1 MAVLRAM
8 SFSNKAS
15 LLGYNIKGLLI
26 CLLMGVA
33 GASRAQW
40 FLPESVGARGGFSF
54 GGSRTPEFS
63 QAEGFIDWN
72 LPWKTESEK
81 GWFLQTKLNL
91 SAGWM
96 DANSIGAFEGTIGP
110 AVALGHRHFPL
121 SLEGGVGPAYIS
133 HYRFGG
139 ANFGENFQ
147 FTSYLGVN
155 FDLTPHWR
163 LGYRYQHMSNAGLAP
178 SNPGLNLNMFALSYV
193 F

>member
-1 MAVLRAM
+1 MAVSGAM

-15 LLGYNIKGLLI
+15 LGGNTIKGLVI
-26 CLLMGVA
+26 YLLLVTA
-33 GASRAQW
+33 CASRAQF
-40 FLPESVGARGGFSF
+40 FLPESTGIRGGYSF
-54 GGSRTPEFS
+54 GGSHTPEFV

-72 LPWKTESEK
+72 LPWKTESES

-91 SAGWM
+91 SAGCM
-96 DANSIGAFEGTIGP
+96 RAYGIDAFEGTLGP

-147 FTSYLGVN
+147 FSSFLGVN
-155 FDLTPHWR
+155 FDLTPQWR
-163 LGYRYQHMSNAGLAP
+163 VGYRYQHMSNAGLAP
-178 SNPGLNLNMFALSYV
+178 SNPGLNLNMFALSYI